1 MFSINEI
8 FEIAEQIERNG
19 YSFYMR
25 AAEIAKNEDS
35 KKLLLELA
43 EMEKG
48 HEDLFI
54 TLKKELNLETPIDFN
69 DLDNSALQ
77 YLQAMVEG
85 KIFINLQPNDT
96 VLVGNE
102 SMEDVRKMA
111 IEFEKNT
118 VLYFVALQNAT
129 KDQGYKDKIQKLI
142 NEELGHIIIL
152 TEWEAK

>member
-19 YSFYMR
+19 YSFYKR
-25 AAEIAKNEDS
+25 AAEVAKNEDS
-35 KKLLLELA
+35 KNLLLELA

-48 HEDLFI
+48 HEDLFV
-54 TLKKELNLETPIDFN
+54 TLKKELDLETAIDFN

-77 YLQAMVEG
+77 YLQAMVDG
-85 KIFINLQPNDT
+85 KVFINLQPNDT
-96 VLVGNE
+96 AFEGNE
-102 SMEDVRKMA
+102 SMEDVKKLA

-129 KDQGYKDKIQKLI
+129 KEQGYKDKIQKLI
-142 NEELGHIIIL
+142 NEELQHILIL